1 MTTSA
6 IITKANHEKT
16 QTKAFQECLTSP
28 QNRLASRTCPEGCRS
43 LQGVGRKRRGRQ
55 AHHRRRAS
63 TDACPGVQNQ
73 VTHPASRARLKRRAA
88 RNKLLP
94 PAPATDRTYFTW
106 LRQRTAQYHF
116 ALKQPCWDHEK
127 SEFKIDGQGNYILEP
142 RPVHTNAQILS
153 VLAQRKGFLR
163 KMRNADYQDHIA
175 GTDTYYF
182 QGEGRPDRPETL
194 VMIDI
199 DVRKSRKLGSTKGAL
214 AFVHH
219 LRKTFPDLRW
229 ELSTNGKG
237 IHAYLVLHKLGVS
250 ARDVNAVQRTF
261 EKWLKQEARRAGV
274 DIEDVEVKGG
284 CPVFE
289 YEDGKLVKVKAG
301 TNAKLPRGD
310 VRATTHIDI
319 TDLAKF
325 QPVEEKVPVVRRSSH
340 GSSSASWCPKAITPD
355 DLADMPR
362 LRKVARLLGLPS
374 EKCSG
379 RVAVTVE
386 DVAIFLLLLGYFT
399 RNMNENGTLPW
410 ARYERFWTTLYQ
422 AGDVERAFNPKRFA
436 AIRNHLSSL
445 VVDGECLLEWE
456 DETYCMGRA
465 CKWRASEKLMQM
477 MEEEREE
484 ASSTETT
491 LTVLDDYPRPR
502 LSWQA
507 QKDENERMRK
517 LMSEVARLFEEKR
530 RLAA

>member
-1 MTTSA
+1 M
-6 IITKANHEKT
+6 
-16 QTKAFQECLTSP
+16 
-28 QNRLASRTCPEGCRS
+28 
-43 LQGVGRKRRGRQ
+43 
-55 AHHRRRAS
+55 
-63 TDACPGVQNQ
+63 
-73 VTHPASRARLKRRAA
+73 
-88 RNKLLP
+88 
-94 PAPATDRTYFTW
+94 
-106 LRQRTAQYHF
+106 
-116 ALKQPCWDHEK
+116 
-127 SEFKIDGQGNYILEP
+127 EP

>member
-1 MTTSA
+1 M
-6 IITKANHEKT
+6 IDKP
-16 QTKAFQECLTSP
+16 LW
-28 QNRLASRTCPEGCRS
+28 RGCRG
-43 LQGVGRKRRGRQ
+43 LQ
-55 AHHRRRAS
+55 ADSDCRRAS
-63 TDACPGVQNQ
+63 TDACPGVQNR
-73 VTHPASRARLKRRAA
+73 VTHPASRAWLKRRAV
-88 RNKLLP
+88 RHNRL
-94 PAPATDRTYFTW
+94 APATVIDRAYFTW
-106 LRQRTAQYHF
+106 LRQRIAQNHF

-153 VLAQRKGFLR
+153 VLTQRKGFLR

-175 GTDTYYF
+175 DTDTYYF

-199 DVRKSRKLGSTKGAL
+199 DVKKSRKLGSTRGAL
-214 AFVHH
+214 GFVHH
-219 LRKTFPDLRW
+219 LLKTFPDLRW

-261 EKWLKQEARRAGV
+261 EKWLKQEARRVGV
-274 DIEDVEVKGG
+274 DIEDVEVKGA

-289 YEDGKLVKVKAG
+289 YQNGKLVNVKAG

-319 TDLAKF
+319 ADLAKF
-325 QPVEEKVPVVRRSSH
+325 QPVEENVPAVRKSSH
-340 GSSSASWCPKAITPD
+340 GSSSASWCPKAITPE
-355 DLADMPR
+355 DLSRMPR
-362 LRKVARLLGLPS
+362 LRKIAKLLGLPS
-374 EKCSG
+374 EKCRG

-386 DVAIFLLLLGYFT
+386 DVAVFLLLLRFFT

-410 ARYERFWTTLYQ
+410 ARFEALWTALYQ

-445 VVDGECLLEWE
+445 VVDGEVLLEWE
-456 DETYCMGRA
+456 DETYSIGRA
-465 CKWRASEKLMQM
+465 CKWRASVKLMEIIEQ
-477 MEEEREE
+477 EGEE
-484 ASSTETT
+484 ASSAETT
-491 LTVLDDYPRPR
+491 LTILADYPRPR
-502 LSWQA
+502 PSWQA
-507 QKDENERMRK
+507 HRDEKERMRR
-517 LMSEVARLFEEKR
+517 LMSEIGRLFEEKR